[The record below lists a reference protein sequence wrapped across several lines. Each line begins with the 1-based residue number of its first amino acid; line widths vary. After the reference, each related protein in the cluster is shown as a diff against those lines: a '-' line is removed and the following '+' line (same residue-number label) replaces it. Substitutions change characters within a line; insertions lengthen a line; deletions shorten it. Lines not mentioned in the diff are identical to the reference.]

1 MGLKRCL
8 AAVTA
13 LLTACVLVS
22 CGAIEE
28 GEHEVAIAGVFSGPT
43 TDADYNALGAKA
55 LIDMES
61 DEVKVAYSESIEVP
75 DVERVIEE
83 YVSDG
88 YDIVWTHGS
97 QFYAATTKV
106 AARHPD
112 VTFIGEFDGQPKD
125 QPENVWVIDRNFHTV
140 FYPLGILAAHLS
152 QTGRVAYLGGL
163 SLPFSYSEVHALEQA
178 IADSGEDIQLSR
190 VWTGDFNDT
199 VRAQQ
204 AAAQLMS
211 DGNDIIITSLNLGV
225 VGAFQAVKQEDVG
238 DAWITVKYTD
248 KSANGPEHYAASVI
262 YDFSEPL
269 QKIVDQIQ
277 AGERSGYLAL
287 TFGEGTS
294 VDVGDEVPAEA
305 KAAVDD
311 AVQRIESGE
320 LTVELDQSEVT

>member
-1 MGLKRCL
+1 MRLRRL
-8 AAVTA
+8 IAVAAA
-13 LLTACVLVS
+13 LLTAGAMAS
-22 CGAIEE
+22 CGAVEE
-28 GEHEVAIAGVFSGPT
+28 GDHKLSVAGVFSGPT
-43 TDADYNALGAKA
+43 TDADYNALGARA
-55 LIDMES
+55 LLDLES
-61 DEVKVAYSESIEVP
+61 DEIKVAYSESVEVP

-97 QFYAATTKV
+97 QFYTATAKV

-112 VTFIGEFDGQPKD
+112 VDFIAEFDGEPQD

-140 FYPLGILAAHLS
+140 FYPLGTLAAHLS
-152 QTGRVAYLGGL
+152 QTGRIAYLGGL
-163 SLPFSYSEVHALEQA
+163 SLPFSYSEVHAVEQA
-178 IADSGEDIQLSR
+178 VADSGEDVRLSR

-204 AAAQLMS
+204 AAAQLIS

-262 YDFSEPL
+262 YDFSAPL
-269 QKIVDQIQ
+269 AKIVERIE
-277 AGERSGYLAL
+277 AGERSGYFAL
-287 TFGEGTS
+287 TFGDGTS
-294 VDVGDEVPAEA
+294 VDVGDSVPADAKRAAEEA
-305 KAAVDD
+305 VE
-311 AVQRIESGE
+311 RIQSGE
-320 LTVELDQSEVT
+320 LTVELDQSEVK